1 MNTKIVVSK
10 TNNLCKHNY
19 LRFYNIAHQYLNL
32 EKQLAILDGYS
43 RIKRSKNELEK
54 SFNKL

>member
-1 MNTKIVVSK
+1 MNTKNDVLPNGLTK
-10 TNNLCKHNY
+10 YNY
-19 LRFYNIAHQYLNL
+19 LRFYNIAHQYLTHQ
-32 EKQLAILDGYS
+32 KQKTILDAYA